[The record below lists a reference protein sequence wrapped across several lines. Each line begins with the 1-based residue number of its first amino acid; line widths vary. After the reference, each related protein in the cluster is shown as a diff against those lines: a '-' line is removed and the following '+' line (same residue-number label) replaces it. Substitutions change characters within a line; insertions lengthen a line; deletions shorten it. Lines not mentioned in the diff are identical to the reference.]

1 MKLKSIL
8 ALLALSLITM
18 GATAQEGIKYV
29 DASTLNICG
38 YTQKSDK
45 NAFSRFDPTQYPMP
59 NKHTVTLG
67 KYSTGVYVMFT
78 TDSKTIWAKW
88 KWEKRGLGNNMTPI
102 AQRGLDLYIEKD
114 GKWFFVGVG
123 RPSGDQN
130 KCEASW
136 KVAKNMPEGTKK
148 CMLYLP
154 IWCEVTELQLGI
166 DEGTSIAPVESPFSY
181 KILTHGSSV
190 THGASASRPGM
201 TYTARMSRYTGFD
214 FVNFGFSGECKL
226 QPEFAQILAKTE
238 ADAYMFDAFSNPTP
252 QEIRERLEPFI
263 KTITEAHP
271 DKPFIFLQTHMREDT
286 IFDEKWRSFNE
297 ERRATVRE
305 LMPQMAKKYKNVY
318 FLNAENI
325 TSSDYDGTVDGA
337 HPTDLGFDNFIKT
350 YLPRVQ
356 KILKKYGIK

>member
-1 MKLKSIL
+1 MKLKSIF
-8 ALLALSLITM
+8 AIIALSFVTM
-18 GATAQEGIKYV
+18 SVSAQELNYV

-38 YTQKSDK
+38 YTLKSEK
-45 NAFSRFDPTQYPMP
+45 TPYSRFDPTQYPMP
-59 NKHTVTLG
+59 NKHIVG
-67 KYSTGVYVMFT
+67 MSKYSTGMYVMFS
-78 TDSKTIWAKW
+78 TDSKTISAKW
-88 KWEKRGLGNNMTPI
+88 KWVKRGMGNNMTPI
-102 AQRGLDLYIEKD
+102 LQRGLDLYIEKD
-114 GKWFFVGVG
+114 GKWYFVGVG

-130 KCEASW
+130 KCESSF
-136 KVAKNMPEGTKK
+136 KIAKNMPSGTKK

-154 IWCEVTELQLGI
+154 AWCEVTELQIGV
-166 DEGTSIAPVESPFSY
+166 DAGSSIEAIESPYRY

-226 QPEFAQILAKTE
+226 QPEFAKIIAETE

-252 QEIRERLEPFI
+252 KEIRERLEPFI

-271 DKPFIFLQTHMREDT
+271 DKAFIFLQTHMREDT
-286 IFDEKWRSFNE
+286 LFEEKWLNFNL

-305 LMPQMAKKYKNVY
+305 LMPQMVKKYKNVY
-318 FLNAENI
+318 FLDAENI
-325 TSSDYDGTVDGA
+325 TSADYDGTVDGA

-350 YLPRVQ
+350 WMPKVK
-356 KILKKYGIK
+356 KILKKHGIK

>member
-8 ALLALSLITM
+8 TTLIISLM
-18 GATAQEGIKYV
+18 AVSVSAQKFV
-29 DASTLNICG
+29 DASTLNVCG
-38 YTQKSDK
+38 QTLKSES
-45 NAFSRFDPTQYPMP
+45 NPFSRFDPTKYPLP
-59 NKHTVTLG
+59 NKHTVQMST
-67 KYSTGVYVMFT
+67 YSTGMYIMFS
-78 TDSKTIWAKW
+78 TDSKNITAKW
-88 KWEKRGLGNNMTPI
+88 KWVKRGLGNNMTPI
-102 AQRGLDLYIEKD
+102 LQRGLDLYIEKD

-123 RPSGDQN
+123 RPSGNQE
-130 KCEASW
+130 KCESTW
-136 KVAKNMPEGTKK
+136 KLAKNMPEGTKK

-154 IWCEVTELQLGI
+154 VWSEVTELQLGI
-166 DEGTSIAPVESPFSY
+166 DENSSIAPIESPYRY
-181 KILTHGSSV
+181 KVLTHGSSI

-201 TYTARMSRYTGFD
+201 TYAARMSRYLGFE
-214 FVNFGFSGECKL
+214 FTNFGFSGECKL
-226 QPEFAQILAKTE
+226 QPEFAKIIAETE
-238 ADAYMFDAFSNPTP
+238 ADAYMFDAFSNPSAK
-252 QEIRERLEPFI
+252 EIRERLEPFI

-286 IFDEKWRSFNE
+286 LFDEKWLSFNL

-305 LMPQMAKKYKNVY
+305 LMPLMEKKYKNVY

-350 YLPRVQ
+350 YLPRVK

>member
-8 ALLALSLITM
+8 AILALSFITM
-18 GATAQEGIKYV
+18 SVSAQKFV
-29 DASTLNICG
+29 DAATLNVCG
-38 YTQKSDK
+38 QTLKSESK
-45 NAFSRFDPTQYPMP
+45 PFSRFDPTKHPLP
-59 NKHTVTLG
+59 NKHVVQMST
-67 KYSTGVYVMFT
+67 YSTGMYVMFS
-78 TDSKTIWAKW
+78 TDSKNITAKW
-88 KWEKRGLGNNMTPI
+88 KWLKRGISNNMTPI
-102 AQRGLDLYIEKD
+102 LQRGLDLYIEKD

-123 RPSGDQN
+123 RPSGNQE
-130 KCEASW
+130 KCESTW
-136 KVAKNMPEGTKK
+136 KLAKNMPEGTKK

-154 IWCEVTELQLGI
+154 AWCEITELQLGV
-166 DEGTSIAPVESPFSY
+166 DENSSIGPIESPYRY
-181 KILTHGSSV
+181 KVLTHGSSV

-214 FVNFGFSGECKL
+214 FINFGFSGECKL
-226 QPEFAQILAKTE
+226 QPEFAKIIAETE
-238 ADAYMFDAFSNPTP
+238 ADAYMFDAFSNPSAK
-252 QEIRERLEPFI
+252 EIRERLEPFI

-286 IFDEKWRSFNE
+286 LFDEKWLSFNL

-305 LMPQMAKKYKNVY
+305 LMPQMEKKYKNVY
-318 FLNAENI
+318 FLNGENI

-350 YLPRVQ
+350 YLPRVK